1 MTRKYYIDNLRWL
14 AILMLFPFHTAQ
26 IWNGGEYSGFYIWS
40 HTNDFMYA
48 FSTFVYPWY
57 MTLLFAISGMSLKFA
72 LQKRTPKQIIVE
84 RVNKLMIPFVFGV
97 LVLVPIMTYVAEIFF
112 NGYTGTYLNQYIL
125 FFTKQTDLTGY
136 SGGFTPAHLWFLL
149 YLFVISLIALL
160 LVYIQKRKFPSLS
173 FSKMPYMAIIL
184 LFIPE
189 WLMQYILNIGGKSI
203 GQYLFLFIVGYY
215 ILADDKVLEKLK
227 KYRLISL
234 GIWLSSGGVYTY
246 LYCFGEMRNELGT
259 GLYVFFGWMGIL
271 ALLGIGQ
278 TILNFTNKFS
288 QYMSKA
294 SFPIYILHLS
304 ILVVVGYFVL
314 KLQLN
319 IASQFIIIVIAS
331 FGITVLLY
339 EVVRRIPYLRTAV
352 GIARQTK

>member
-1 MTRKYYIDNLRWL
+1 
-14 AILMLFPFHTAQ
+14 
-26 IWNGGEYSGFYIWS
+26 
-40 HTNDFMYA
+40 
-48 FSTFVYPWY
+48 
-57 MTLLFAISGMSLKFA
+57 
-72 LQKRTPKQIIVE
+72 
-84 RVNKLMIPFVFGV
+84 
-97 LVLVPIMTYVAEIFF
+97 
-112 NGYTGTYLNQYIL
+112 
-125 FFTKQTDLTGY
+125 
-136 SGGFTPAHLWFLL
+136 
-149 YLFVISLIALL
+149 
-160 LVYIQKRKFPSLS
+160 
-173 FSKMPYMAIIL
+173 
-184 LFIPE
+184 
-189 WLMQYILNIGGKSI
+189 MQYILNIGEKSI

-246 LYCFGEMRNELGT
+246 LYCFGEMRNELVT